1 MKMVGRGSYLLT
13 IKLILYYV
21 IKYFQKKEY
30 KMMVVGGWKQ
40 KPRSTECLQ
49 QMKKFGASYHR
60 QCL

>member
-30 KMMVVGGWKQ
+30 KMMVVGG
-40 KPRSTECLQ
+40 
-49 QMKKFGASYHR
+49 
-60 QCL
+60 